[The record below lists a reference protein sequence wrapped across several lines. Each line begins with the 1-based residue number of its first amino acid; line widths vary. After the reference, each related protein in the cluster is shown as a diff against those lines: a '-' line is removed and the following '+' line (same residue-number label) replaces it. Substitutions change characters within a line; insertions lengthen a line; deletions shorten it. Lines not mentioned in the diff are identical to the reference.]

1 MKFDFKPSE
10 NNISFREYLN
20 YLAQTLE
27 GIILYK
33 KTVFPAGLIA
43 IFCAMTFI
51 LSKHYIDFGLILI
64 VLSSIIVLYS
74 LIFLLI
80 NKLIKR
86 KAKKPLKVN
95 KVFCDIESRFY
106 FTIEDGNLIRENEF
120 SNINLQ
126 LSKIKEIK
134 ILKYGL
140 ILYVEIG
147 KISIF
152 IPKDVLPV
160 TLEEFILLIKEENN
174 DLIIKEEL
182 KREKD
187 LLRKTNLSLGIILI
201 LACISGFFIGKY
213 NYDRSF
219 TRYNL
224 IMGSNLVKQENNTS
238 IYENEDLGISLTFP
252 SKWEGKFGIEEME
265 DSINVYYLAKG
276 KQSHN
281 TTLLFV
287 VSDLTSIFDGKDL
300 SSIFNGSDFNFIKA
314 EGEYIFKG
322 PTEIQLIRNSKEHI
336 EYLELYTD
344 IRNIELGKNQYNNID
359 I

>member
-1 MKFDFKPSE
+1 MRFDFKPSE

-43 IFCAMTFI
+43 IFCAMTFV

-64 VLSSIIVLYS
+64 VLISIIILYS

-80 NKLIKR
+80 KKLIKR
-86 KAKKPLKVN
+86 KDKKPLKVN
-95 KVFCDIESRFY
+95 KICCDSESRFY
-106 FTIEDGNLIRENEF
+106 FNIEEGNLIRENEF
-120 SNINLQ
+120 SNIKLQ
-126 LSKIKEIK
+126 LSQIKEIK

-174 DLIIKEEL
+174 DLIIIEEF
-182 KREKD
+182 KKQKD

-219 TRYNL
+219 TRYDL
-224 IMGSNLVKQENNTS
+224 IMGSSLVKEENNTS
-238 IYENEDLGISLTFP
+238 VYENEDLGISLIFP
-252 SKWEGKFGIEEME
+252 SKWDDKFGIEEME
-265 DSINVYYLAKG
+265 DSIKVYYLAKG

-281 TTLLFV
+281 TTLLFEV
-287 VSDLTSIFDGKDL
+287 TDLTLIFDGKDIK
-300 SSIFNGSDFNFIKA
+300 SIFNGDDFNFIKA
-314 EGEYIFKG
+314 EGQYIFKG
-322 PTEIQLIRNSKEHI
+322 PTEIDLIRNSKEHL
-336 EYLELYTD
+336 EYLELYTG
-344 IRNIELGKNQYNNID
+344 IRNVKLREN
-359 I
+359 